1 MASRAPLIL
10 LAFLAILRS
19 VCESAEDLVNRRLP
33 PVSVEQHRTTAIQAA
48 QAAIAQLDEANIG
61 FNLRIEEIA
70 AALNANGLA
79 ERLGGRLKLRGDR
92 QLILAEME
100 VTRTFSGG
108 DFPEFD
114 E

>member
-1 MASRAPLIL
+1 MASRVPLIL
-10 LAFLAILRS
+10 LAFLAILLS
-19 VCESAEDLVNRRLP
+19 ACESAEDLVNRRLP

-79 ERLGGRLKLRGDR
+79 ERLGGGRLKLRGDR

-108 DFPEFD
+108 DFPE
-114 E
+114 